1 MPDDR
6 TPEEIAPPASG
17 SPPVAAAPAPHE
29 ADPSQATRPFGEM
42 ARSTWVVFLG
52 VWCVFFLALLALF
65 GGRAD
70 VLFNLGV
77 ILAFGVMYF
86 GVPFVLL
93 RMTRAKKP
101 PAPPTSARFV
111 DTASGRMLHGEV
123 LAQITLIP
131 VLVTA
136 AIIAIGLIA
145 LNARG

>member
-1 MPDDR
+1 MPDDKAPDKLGR
-6 TPEEIAPPASG
+6 VDALASDPPPIATTR
-17 SPPVAAAPAPHE
+17 HE
-29 ADPSQATRPFGEM
+29 ADPPHVTRPFGEM

-52 VWCVFFLALLALF
+52 VWCVFFVALIALF

-93 RMTRAKKP
+93 YMTRTKKP
-101 PAPPTSARFV
+101 PPAPARFV
-111 DTASGRMLHGEV
+111 DTASGRLSHGAM

-145 LNARG
+145 LNTRA